1 MVSLILAM
9 TPSGGI
15 GLNGK
20 LPWHCKEELGLF
32 KRITDN
38 SIVIVGYTTY
48 KSLPKL
54 PNRTIF
60 VVSRTF
66 NHTNDEGVF
75 IYKSLEDAISA
86 AGCAKT
92 EIDKEVFIIGGASL
106 YNQMFIFH
114 RHIIDTVY
122 LSIMNVEYNHDARV
136 DLKFFLSKLIITEKT
151 QFDEFVHYVLIKQD
165 NAETQYRDLVRETQT
180 FGSVRTTRNG
190 YTQGVFGKTLN
201 FNLLDGFPLLT
212 TKRMYIRGIIEE
224 LLFFIRGDTDTKLL
238 EKKNVNIWSKNTSRE
253 WLDANN
259 KSHLKEGLMGPM
271 YGAQWRHFGG
281 DYDNETGRMIGG
293 KDQFEYLIHNLKTD
307 RYSRRHLMTTY
318 NPTSAESGVLYP
330 CHSLILQFFIEDEF
344 LDAYCYNRSSDIF
357 LGLPFNIA
365 STALLVHLIAKLVRK
380 TARKITLAL
389 GDAHLYAEHTIAV
402 NTQLSRIPYKLPQI
416 RIEKSIETIADL
428 EKLEYSDFI
437 ITDYNYHPTIEA
449 PMMP

>member
-20 LPWHCKEELGLF
+20 LPWYCKEELALF

-66 NHTNDEGVF
+66 KHTDDEGIF
-75 IYKSLEDAISA
+75 ICESLEEALTATSRVEQ
-86 AGCAKT
+86 K
-92 EIDKEVFIIGGASL
+92 VFIIGGASI
-106 YNQMFIFH
+106 YNQMLTLH
-114 RHIIDTVY
+114 RNRIDTIY
-122 LSIMNVEYNHDARV
+122 LSIMNVEYKHDTRV
-136 DLKFFLSKLIITEKT
+136 DQKHFLSNFIITEKT
-151 QFDEFVHYVLIKQD
+151 QFEEFVHYVLKKYD
-165 NAETQYRDLVRETQT
+165 NVETQYRALIREVQT
-180 FGSVRTTRNG
+180 IGGVRTTRNG
-190 YTQGVFGKTLN
+190 YTQGVFGKTLA
-201 FNLLDGFPLLT
+201 FDLRDGFPLLT
-212 TKRMYIRGIIEE
+212 TKRMYTRGIIEE

-238 EKKNVNIWSKNTSRE
+238 EKKKVNIWSKNTSRE
-253 WLDANN
+253 WLDANG
-259 KSHLKEGLMGPM
+259 KAYIKEGLMGPM

-281 DYDNETGRMIGG
+281 EYDNETGRMIGG
-293 KDQFEYLIHNLKTD
+293 KDQFEYLLHNLRMD
-307 RYSRRHLMTTY
+307 PHSRRHLMTTY
-318 NPTSAESGVLYP
+318 NPASAESGVLYP
-330 CHSLILQFFIEDEF
+330 CHSLILQFYIDGEF

-365 STALLVHLIAKLVRK
+365 STSLLVYLIAKLVKK
-380 TARKITLAL
+380 TGRRITLAL
-389 GDAHLYAEHTIAV
+389 GDTHLYAEHAIAV

-416 RIEKSIETIADL
+416 RIEKPIETIADL
-428 EKLEYSDFI
+428 EKLEHSDFI
-437 ITDYNYHPTIEA
+437 ITNYNYHPAIEA
-449 PMMP
+449 TMMP

>member
-20 LPWHCKEELGLF
+20 LPWHCKAELALF

-66 NHTNDEGVF
+66 KHTDDEGIF
-75 IYKSLEDAISA
+75 ICESLEEAINATSRVEQ
-86 AGCAKT
+86 K
-92 EIDKEVFIIGGASL
+92 VFIIGGASI
-106 YNQMFIFH
+106 YNQMFTLH
-114 RHIIDTVY
+114 RNRIDTIY
-122 LSIMNVEYNHDARV
+122 LSIMNIEYKHDAWARV
-136 DLKFFLSKLIITEKT
+136 DQKHLLSNFIITEKT
-151 QFDEFVHYVLIKQD
+151 QFDEFVHYVLKKHD
-165 NAETQYRDLVRETQT
+165 NVETQYRDLIREVQT
-180 FGSVRTTRNG
+180 TGGVRTTRNG
-190 YTQGVFGKTLN
+190 YTQGVFGKTLV
-201 FNLLDGFPLLT
+201 FDLRDGFPLLT
-212 TKRMYIRGIIEE
+212 TKRMYTRGIIEE

-238 EKKNVNIWSKNTSRE
+238 EKKKVNIWSKNTSRE
-253 WLDANN
+253 WLDANG
-259 KSHLKEGLMGPM
+259 KSRLKDGLMGPM

-293 KDQFEYLIHNLKTD
+293 KDQFEYLLHNLKMD
-307 RYSRRHLMTTY
+307 PHSRRHLMTTY
-318 NPTSAESGVLYP
+318 NPSSAESGVLYP
-330 CHSLILQFFIEDEF
+330 CHSLILQFYIDGEF

-365 STALLVHLIAKLVRK
+365 STALLVHLIAKLVKK
-380 TARKITLAL
+380 TGRRITLAL
-389 GDAHLYAEHTIAV
+389 GDAHLYAEHAIAV

-437 ITDYNYHPTIEA
+437 ITDYNYHPSIEA